1 MGGGVRKCTQKCRRP
16 GLCVAASLLFAG
28 SFSSARA
35 RRHVARYRESRFIF
49 PKWTKAPSRCGA
61 FFFVRT
67 LAFRLSRFIKL
78 DAAILGTAICS
89 VVGRNRVAV
98 AIPLGREIAG
108 LVASGIYVTSKN
120 MAPFEGAMSC
130 LLHLVTIF
138 RWLRKCPLH
147 PCRCRYTSSP
157 CRISVCGDAYRAI
170 TLQHESHRLR
180 QADDPAQSRRRAD

>member
-1 MGGGVRKCTQKCRRP
+1 MHSKMQTPGVVRRSISIIRRFVFLGKGETSRREISRIP
-16 GLCVAASLLFAG
+16 IYLSEMDEGALTVRRLL
-28 SFSSARA
+28 
-35 RRHVARYRESRFIF
+35 
-49 PKWTKAPSRCGA
+49 
-61 FFFVRT
+61 FFVRT

-78 DAAILGTAICS
+78 DAAILGTTICS

-130 LLHLVTIF
+130 LLHFVTIF